1 MRDKLGI
8 LKMVESGKV
17 SAEEALQLFEALEQ
31 TDEIVDIEDEKISDV
46 IRESSSQSTDREICE
61 EQIEEELYSTH
72 TDPTLSKVLD
82 VTLVTCKLNVERAN
96 VDDVTIEIRDDKT
109 RALVSQPEWLTIE
122 ENEDKIMIKETR
134 NVNLTDIFDFFKGGE
149 ASHGTL
155 YLNVRLPLELVIDS
169 GKFSNVS
176 GNVSLI
182 GLNADTIN
190 AKSVSGKVQ
199 ASDLKSKKI
208 ELKSVSGNV
217 VADNVR
223 TCNIQVG
230 STSGKVKFVGQ
241 SNLINCKTVSG
252 SIEVV
257 TGSICESIIASSVS
271 GKVSLLISEPE
282 KYNLNLSSMSGSID
296 TSGFAIVDK
305 SHPTKR
311 TVSISN
317 RSEKNRIEAST
328 LSGKIIIDKI

>member
-17 SAEEALQLFEALEQ
+17 SAEEALQLFEALDQ
-31 TDEIVDIEDEKISDV
+31 TEEVEELEDEGISDV
-46 IRESSSQSTDREICE
+46 ISESSNQSTNQEHCE
-61 EQIEEELYSTH
+61 EQIEEEIYSTH
-72 TDPTLSKVLD
+72 SEQSLSKVLD

-96 VDDVTIEIRDDKT
+96 VDDITIEIRDDKT
-109 RALVSQPEWLTIE
+109 RELVSQPEWLTIE
-122 ENEDKIMIKETR
+122 ENENRIMIKETR
-134 NVNLTDIFDFFKGGE
+134 NVNLTDIFDFFKSGD

-155 YLNVRLPLELVIDS
+155 YLNIRLPLEAMVDS

-182 GLNADTIN
+182 GLKADTIN

-217 VADNVR
+217 VADNVK

-230 STSGKVKFVGQ
+230 STSGKVKFSGQ

-257 TGSICESIIASSVS
+257 SDTLCESIIASSVS